1 MPLSVCD
8 TPVAI
13 PTPSAVRPTAAQPPR
28 FKAASARTSFIVFP
42 IVPFSHPNAVPQA
55 THNLQMHG
63 HALEFVGNNA
73 TEKWLLASAHP
84 TITVVTLRQAPTR
97 CVTR

>member
-28 FKAASARTSFIVFP
+28 FKAASARTSFIVSP
-42 IVPFSHPNAVPQA
+42 IVPTSHPNAVPYA
-55 THNLQMHG
+55 THNLQRHG
-63 HALEFVGNNA
+63 HAIEFVENKAIDNR
-73 TEKWLLASAHP
+73 LLASAHP